1 VRSPLPT
8 LPGIPAEAGASLLHF
23 VARFSVLNSLIFDFV
38 SLFVGFISLF
48 DRVGNLHSGAS
59 QYQ

>member
-1 VRSPLPT
+1 
-8 LPGIPAEAGASLLHF
+8 
-23 VARFSVLNSLIFDFV
+23 VLGQFNSLIFDFV

-59 QYQ
+59 QYQGLADTDWVA